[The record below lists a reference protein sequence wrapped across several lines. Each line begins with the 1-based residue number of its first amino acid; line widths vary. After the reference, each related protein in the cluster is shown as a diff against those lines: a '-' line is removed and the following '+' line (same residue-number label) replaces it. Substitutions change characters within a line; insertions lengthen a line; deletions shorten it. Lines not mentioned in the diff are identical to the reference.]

1 MKQLLLRALKFDA
14 AILPLILI
22 AGVSVGFY
30 EWTTGIA
37 AAVEGIT
44 KVQFVILVLAQTLIY
59 AMVTGFLGYLLA
71 DRIGLLRAFA
81 FRKKP
86 LMTTIAWGIL
96 GGIGFFLLEAVIFS
110 ALIPEVNLFY
120 ENKSF
125 SAVYLVSE
133 IFYGGVAEELMLR
146 FFFMSLLAFL
156 IWKIFAR
163 KYAKEEIPTAVFI
176 AANIIAAMTF
186 AAGHLPATYTMYG
199 KFSALIPVRCF
210 LVNGGLGLI
219 FGRLY
224 RKFGIQYAMT
234 AHALIHVVNDSLFL
248 LASCF

>member
-44 KVQFVILVLAQTLIY
+44 KAQFVILVVAQTLVY

-71 DRIGLLRAFA
+71 DRIGLLRSFA
-81 FRKKP
+81 FHKKP
-86 LMTTIAWGIL
+86 LTTTIAWGIL
-96 GGIGFFLLEAVIFS
+96 GGIGFFLLEAIIFS
-110 ALIPEVNLFY
+110 ALIPEVDLFY

-125 SAVYLVSE
+125 SAVYLITE

-163 KYAKEEIPTAVFI
+163 KYAKEEIPAAVFI

-199 KFSALIPVRCF
+199 KLSALILIRCF
-210 LVNGGLGLI
+210 LINGGLGLI
-219 FGRLY
+219 FGRIY
-224 RKFGIQYAMT
+224 RKFGIQYAMV
-234 AHALIHVVNDSLFL
+234 AHTLIHVVNDSLFL
-248 LASCF
+248 LASRF

>member
-71 DRIGLLRAFA
+71 DRIGLLRSFA

-163 KYAKEEIPTAVFI
+163 KYAKEEIPAAVFI

-199 KFSALIPVRCF
+199 KLSVLILIRCF

>member
-1 MKQLLLRALKFDA
+1 MKKRFLRALKFDA
-14 AILPLILI
+14 ALLPFILI

-44 KVQFVILVLAQTLIY
+44 KAQFVTLVLAQTLVY

-71 DRIGLLRAFA
+71 DRIGLLRSFA

-86 LMTTIAWGIL
+86 LTPTIIWGIL

-125 SAVYLVSE
+125 SAVYLVTE

-163 KYAKEEIPTAVFI
+163 KYAKEEIPATVFI

-199 KFSALIPVRCF
+199 KLSVLILIRCF
-210 LVNGGLGLI
+210 LINGGLGLI

-224 RKFGIQYAMT
+224 RKYGIQYAMT

>member
-71 DRIGLLRAFA
+71 DRIGLLRSFA

-110 ALIPEVNLFY
+110 ALIP
-120 ENKSF
+120 
-125 SAVYLVSE
+125 
-133 IFYGGVAEELMLR
+133 
-146 FFFMSLLAFL
+146 
-156 IWKIFAR
+156 
-163 KYAKEEIPTAVFI
+163 
-176 AANIIAAMTF
+176 
-186 AAGHLPATYTMYG
+186 
-199 KFSALIPVRCF
+199 
-210 LVNGGLGLI
+210 
-219 FGRLY
+219 
-224 RKFGIQYAMT
+224 
-234 AHALIHVVNDSLFL
+234 
-248 LASCF
+248 

>member
-1 MKQLLLRALKFDA
+1 MKQRLLRALKFDA

-37 AAVEGIT
+37 AAVENIT
-44 KVQFVILVLAQTLIY
+44 KAQFVILVVAQTLVY

-71 DRIGLLRAFA
+71 DRIGLLRSFA

-86 LMTTIAWGIL
+86 LMMTIAWGVL
-96 GGIGFFLLEAVIFS
+96 GGIGFFLLENIVFS

-125 SAVYLVSE
+125 SAVYLVTE

-163 KYAKEEIPTAVFI
+163 KYAKEEIPAAVFI

-199 KFSALIPVRCF
+199 KLSALILIRCF
-210 LVNGGLGLI
+210 LINGGLGLI

-224 RKFGIQYAMT
+224 RKYGIQYAMT